1 MANPA
6 DKRAAPPDHATD
18 QMRMILPM
26 EVLGIIQRSLA
37 ELNMYLGSPAN
48 QIDPAI
54 ILARLERMGH
64 WAMTLPRLPQ
74 PPVDQ
79 TPATMAKPRSN

>member
-1 MANPA
+1 M
-6 DKRAAPPDHATD
+6 APPDKRPTQPQDPATD

-37 ELNMYLGSPAN
+37 ELNAYLGMPAN
-48 QIDPAI
+48 QVDPAI

-74 PPVDQ
+74 PPDEQASV
-79 TPATMAKPRSN
+79 TAAKPRSN